1 MVSNMIHFKNNLIEN
16 FGINYKSEIV
26 LSTNKKSHLAL
37 NHELTAHWLLPG
49 SMHEAYGVSDP
60 GTLILDTQPINGVIT

>member
-37 NHELTAHWLLPG
+37 NHELTAH
-49 SMHEAYGVSDP
+49 
-60 GTLILDTQPINGVIT
+60 